1 MEMPPEQRFDG
12 AFIGIADPVYN
23 AADNRYT
30 GRKWRTESVLTRL
43 PNTDR
48 EVKSCARAWGAPST
62 RVLTGMDANSSAVE
76 SALQTNP
83 SIIHFATHVVPG
95 PGDYGSGLIALSLN
109 RKGALGVLG
118 PRQILARPVTADLV
132 VLDGCDS
139 AQGSALPAAGL
150 MGLTRAWIGA
160 GAHAVLATLW
170 DIPDDAQSALPAFYR
185 RLREHEELG
194 PAAALRAAQ
203 LDVLAANPN
212 GSPAAWAGYF
222 LLARR

>member
-1 MEMPPEQRFDG
+1 MEAPQQQRFDG

-23 AADNRYT
+23 AADGRYT
-30 GRKWRTESVLTRL
+30 GRKWRSESVLTRL

-48 EVKSCARAWGAPST
+48 EVKSCARSWGAPAT
-62 RVLTGMDANSSAVE
+62 RVLTGMDASSSAVE

-185 RLREHEELG
+185 HLREHEDLG

-203 LDVLAANPN
+203 LDVLAADPN